1 MRERAGIENRVKSLS
16 ATRFWRCA
24 PRRPADE
31 KTAPHVPPLSAAST
45 APPPTAAVPARFLSS
60 HGERSD
66 AAHRDSPHA
75 LPRGLR
81 RAKRRRETPQ
91 PAQNTHHDAFQS
103 FHAVPAGTAPRAAR
117 PPRSNRQRRPHRSAA
132 ANRRAQNALYRAPA
146 RPCGTGRKVSMHRFS
161 PASDWTA
168 YPASPPR
175 TANPARFPSSRGE
188 RSDAAHRGKSRALL
202 LIPRQAKRRRP
213 VYFPASSG
221 DAAKRRSPHKTPAT
235 AFSNLSTPSRQG
247 RPRAQRVP
255 REATGSGAPIAAPPQ
270 TAAHRTRSTERLP
283 VPSGREGKLQVPP
296 LLQGDP
302 LQCETKLLQ

>member
-1 MRERAGIENRVKSLS
+1 MRRFSFSRSRKEPKSAGGRGGSARQVRIASPPGPRKSRPRGPAMDPSALKAGRRSLRERAGIENRVKSLS

-132 ANRRAQNALYRAPA
+132 ANRRAQNALYRAPS
-146 RPCGTGRKVSMHRFS
+146 RPFGTGRK
-161 PASDWTA
+161 
-168 YPASPPR
+168 
-175 TANPARFPSSRGE
+175 
-188 RSDAAHRGKSRALL
+188 
-202 LIPRQAKRRRP
+202 I
-213 VYFPASSG
+213 ASSSSFTRG
-221 DAAKRRSPHKTPAT
+221 PFTVRNKVAT
-235 AFSNLSTPSRQG
+235 ISISQ
-247 RPRAQRVP
+247 
-255 REATGSGAPIAAPPQ
+255 
-270 TAAHRTRSTERLP
+270 
-283 VPSGREGKLQVPP
+283 EGHLRW
-296 LLQGDP
+296 
-302 LQCETKLLQ
+302 